1 MNASAHTIL
10 TPEHVEIRLVPAGLG
25 RRFLA
30 VLVDALCAT
39 ALASAL
45 SLPASAL
52 LPRGHAAAL
61 FLTTSFAIG
70 WGWHVFFEVYRHGRT
85 PGKQLLGLRVVDGR
99 GLPLSLEQA
108 LVRNVIRALDF
119 LPLFYGLGALI
130 SQLDRRR
137 RRLGDLAADT
147 LVIREGGALPALRDL
162 RRSPEFNSLRTPR
175 VLRLVRR
182 RVGVEEAE
190 LLLALSLRSDE
201 LLDGPR
207 HDLMEEVARHYR
219 ERLELGDL
227 RISGPA
233 LVRGL
238 AAILFWD
245 RRAPGRRSPAV
256 RRS

>member
-1 MNASAHTIL
+1 MSASAHTIL
-10 TPEHVEIRLVPAGLG
+10 TPEHVEIRLLPAGLG

-30 VLVDALCAT
+30 VLVDSLSAT
-39 ALASAL
+39 ALAGAL
-45 SLPASAL
+45 SVPLSIL
-52 LPRGHAAAL
+52 LPSGQAAAV
-61 FLTTSFAIG
+61 FVTVSFAIG
-70 WGWHVFFEVYRHGRT
+70 WGWHVFFEAYRHGRT

-108 LVRNVIRALDF
+108 LVRNVIRVLDF
-119 LPLFYGLGALI
+119 IPLFYGLGAFV

-147 LVIREGGALPALRDL
+147 LVIREGGGLPALREL
-162 RRSPEFNSLRTPR
+162 RQSPELNSLRTPR

-190 LLLALSLRSDE
+190 LLLTLSLRWDE
-201 LLDGPR
+201 LADGPR
-207 HDLMEEVARHYR
+207 HDLVEEVARHYR
-219 ERLELGDL
+219 EKLELGEL

-245 RRAPGRRSPAV
+245 RRAPRRRSPA
-256 RRS
+256 RRQ